1 MSSILC
7 INMQNIEIKTVFL
20 CKKKKDLKVAFTSQG
35 TADKENASETA
46 RLSF

>member
-1 MSSILC
+1 MHKYAKYRDKNSIF
-7 INMQNIEIKTVFL
+7 MQ
-20 CKKKKDLKVAFTSQG
+20 KKKDLKVAFTSQG